1 MKRVLLSLAVL
12 FSATSYAQNDLS
24 ITLNQPVANSTVGPG
39 IQLSFDVSISNNG
52 TQAVTTN
59 DTVLYYPTLNGNLL
73 VVSQNGQNVPIVF
86 SITGTTMNNG
96 DTENRSVNF
105 AGLNISNASAMS
117 VDFCGGVIAIG
128 PNWSGVTE
136 SDTTNN
142 LDCATLN
149 YDPNGGNVG
158 LVENVLFAGAAPSVI
173 DGSYSDG
180 MTYFVH
186 LYNMTEASATISFVD
201 LTGRAILSRN
211 VESHGREIAA
221 EISLSKLP
229 KGVALAVVTV
239 NGQRINAKKVIV
251 K

>member
-12 FSATSYAQNDLS
+12 FSMAGYAQNDLGIS
-24 ITLNQPVANSTVGPG
+24 LNQPMANSTIGPG
-39 IQLSFDVSISNNG
+39 LQFTFDVSISNNG
-52 TQAVTTN
+52 TQAVTLN
-59 DTVLYYPTLNGNLL
+59 DTVLYYPTLNGSLL
-73 VVSQNGQNVPIVF
+73 TVSQNGQNVPVVF
-86 SITGTTMNNG
+86 SITGTAINNG

-117 VDFCGGVIAIG
+117 IDFCGGVIAIG

-142 LDCATLN
+142 LDCVSLN

-158 LVENVLFAGAAPSVI
+158 LVENVLFSTETPSII

-180 MTYFVH
+180 KTYFVH
-186 LYNMTEASATISFVD
+186 LYNMTEASATVSFVN
-201 LTGRAILSRN
+201 LTGRTILSQSFEAN
-211 VESHGREIAA
+211 GGEVAA
-221 EISLSKLP
+221 EISLNNLP
-229 KGVALAVVTV
+229 KGIALALVTV